1 MATFKF
7 IKIDPERSDSDGQS
21 IWFAIEWPNVGW
33 KRFPLNRAL
42 LVSRGKKRLPDLAG
56 QVIRTA
62 LVYVQVYNRKAV
74 GVSKIEI
81 DTWTID
87 SDGRVDQGEA
97 MSHIKEKLNGG
108 PGVADQTP
116 SVADVAAI
124 KHCLGIRSAY

>member
-1 MATFKF
+1 MQF
-7 IKIDPERSDSDGQS
+7 IKSYPERPDSEGES

-42 LVSRGKKRLPDLAG
+42 LVSRGKKCLPDLAG

-81 DTWTID
+81 GAWTMD
-87 SDGRVDQGEA
+87 GDGRVDQGEA
-97 MSHIKEKLNGG
+97 MRHIKEKLNGD
-108 PGVADQTP
+108 PGVVDQTP
-116 SVADVAAI
+116 SAADVAAI